1 MPDFGARKGFTLQ
14 QLHRIRALANI
25 QSAKKRA
32 RQNVK
37 RRIHNMAL
45 RSRMRT
51 AIKKV
56 LKAVRAGDK
65 ETARASFQAAVPE
78 IDRMAGKGLIAKNR
92 AAAYKSRLNARLR
105 AM

>member
-1 MPDFGARKGFTLQ
+1 M
-14 QLHRIRALANI
+14 ANI

-37 RRIHNMAL
+37 QRTHNVAL

-51 AIKKV
+51 AVKRV

-65 ETARASFQAAVPE
+65 EAAVASFRAAVPE
-78 IDRMAGKGLIAKNR
+78 IDRLAGKGLIHKNR

-105 AM
+105 SLT

>member
-1 MPDFGARKGFTLQ
+1 M
-14 QLHRIRALANI
+14 ANI

-37 RRIHNMAL
+37 RRERNVEL

-56 LKAVRAGDK
+56 LRAVRQGDK
-65 ETARASFQAAVPE
+65 EAAQASYKAAVPE
-78 IDRMAGKGLIAKNR
+78 IDRMVTKGIIKRNR
-92 AAAYKSRLNARLR
+92 AAVYKSRLNARLK
-105 AM
+105 AMS